1 MKRYDLVKLIN
12 SEPYLQNN
20 LYKDL
25 HGIITDVF
33 TISANVLFLNPQNT
47 GDYAFVNIKLK
58 GLLLCEEKLPD
69 NMKELI
75 ENKIAEITTK
85 SKSSFEDIPFHDFD
99 HVELIV
105 ENPKYSKL
113 GIHKGAKGYVMDS
126 KAVQG
131 YVEVDFSSI
140 KNNGEYDGDCISVN
154 IKDLKILKWF
164 LVSFIAKTIFNIFL
178 FL

>member
-58 GLLLCEEKLPD
+58 DLLLCEEKLPD

-75 ENKIAEITTK
+75 ENKIAEITKK

-99 HVELIV
+99 RVELIV
-105 ENPKYSKL
+105 ENPKYSKF

-131 YVEVDFSSI
+131 YIEVDFSNI
-140 KNNGEYDGDCISVN
+140 KNNGEYDGDCISIN
-154 IKDLKILKWF
+154 IKDLKILK
-164 LVSFIAKTIFNIFL
+164 
-178 FL
+178 